1 MRCKGRP
8 AVSGLNDTSSVAP
21 SVAWLES
28 AMNDVRGRL
37 SQRLS
42 RLADLGLMP
51 RNPRVAG
58 KLLRPR
64 LLLIFA
70 AAGGK
75 AMPGGDRAVSL
86 AAAVELIHLATLHHD
101 DVLDDSPH
109 RRQAHSTQA
118 MFGNKVSIL
127 FGDALVTGALE
138 VVLRSASRPM
148 QIAVIRAVT
157 ATLSGE
163 VEQHLG
169 HRGLDVAGGACVKVA
184 RLKTGSLFGLAARLG
199 ALLGGLDPAAA
210 LTARR
215 LGRRLG
221 TAFQLI
227 DDALDYAGDLEL
239 LGKEPGADYRKGI
252 ATLPLVRAWQAA
264 SEPDRLTLK
273 AGFGHSHG
281 GDFATVR
288 EIVLRSAPFGRCMA
302 AARRQLGRA
311 RVDRSLLELGPL
323 GSLLD
328 DYVGE
333 IERRIPDPD
342 HLRRL
347 TGSPG

>member
-1 MRCKGRP
+1 
-8 AVSGLNDTSSVAP
+8 VAP
-21 SVAWLES
+21 SVAWLET
-28 AMNDVRGRL
+28 ATNDVRARL
-37 SQRLS
+37 SDRLT
-42 RLADLGLMP
+42 RLAGLGLLP

-70 AAGGK
+70 ASGGE
-75 AMPGGDRAVSL
+75 AMPTRDRVVSL
-86 AAAVELIHLATLHHD
+86 AAAVELIHLATLYHD

-109 RRQAHSTQA
+109 RRRAESAQAV
-118 MFGNKVSIL
+118 FGNKLSIL

-138 VVLRSASRPM
+138 VVLRSASRRM
-148 QIAVIRAVT
+148 QISVIRAVT
-157 ATLSGE
+157 ATLAGE

-169 HRGLDVAGGACVKVA
+169 HRVLDVAGTACVKVA
-184 RLKTGSLFGLAARLG
+184 RLKTGSLFGLASGLG
-199 ALLGGLDPAAA
+199 ALLGGLDPAAIA
-210 LTARR
+210 TARR

-252 ATLPLVRAWQAA
+252 ATLPLVRAWHAA
-264 SEPDRLTLK
+264 SEHDRHILE
-273 AGFGHSHG
+273 AGFGRGRG

-288 EIVLRSAPFGRCMA
+288 EIVLRSAPFERCVA
-302 AARRQLGRA
+302 TARRQLGRA
-311 RVDRSLLELGPL
+311 RVDLAVLELGPV

-342 HLRRL
+342 DVQRL
-347 TGSPG
+347 TGSLG